1 MWSKLQPSDDG
12 EARVRELIQTGKFWG
27 GMIGRGADHERY
39 DGTREDAIRIV
50 KMILDNAPCKLHI
63 HEEHENG
70 KRLADTAAG
79 QEVTD
84 RLDILK
90 AQHTGI
96 QQGTFNKLTKDVYKY
111 RQRCVENNKEFI
123 MTLVVKST
131 HLTNGLRYSLA
142 TGNWGNQK
150 KAASVKAGGS
160 QVLNRYTFASTSS
173 HLRRTNTAIGR

>member
-1 MWSKLQPSDDG
+1 MWGKLQPSDDG

-50 KMILDNAPCKLHI
+50 KMILDNAHCKLHI
-63 HEEHENG
+63 HEEHDNG

-90 AQHTGI
+90 AQHTGERHPRQASPDVNKSEDKGEVEDL
-96 QQGTFNKLTKDVYKY
+96 QQADEGCLQV
-111 RQRCVENNKEFI
+111 
-123 MTLVVKST
+123 ST
-131 HLTNGLRYSLA
+131 EVCGE
-142 TGNWGNQK
+142 
-150 KAASVKAGGS
+150 
-160 QVLNRYTFASTSS
+160 
-173 HLRRTNTAIGR
+173 